1 MDTIYIANLR
11 HNQAMSRN
19 DVVFFPLTL
28 LGILPCH
35 LEFIGCVRP
44 PDELNA
50 NGRENFGYVLFS

>member
-19 DVVFFPLTL
+19 DVVLFPLTS

-35 LEFIGCVRP
+35 LEFIGSVLP